1 MADYYKGVTLQKYY
15 VFKTIPPDRYFTK
28 IGSYETA
35 FPDCSLLAKSYNEIQ
50 FLVWLLLKRIQLR
63 EK

>member
-15 VFKTIPPDRYFTK
+15 VFKTIPPYRYFTK
-28 IGSYETA
+28 IVSYETA
-35 FPDCSLLAKSYNEIQ
+35 FSDCSLLAKSYNGIQ
-50 FLVWLLLKRIQLR
+50 FLVWLLLKRMQLR